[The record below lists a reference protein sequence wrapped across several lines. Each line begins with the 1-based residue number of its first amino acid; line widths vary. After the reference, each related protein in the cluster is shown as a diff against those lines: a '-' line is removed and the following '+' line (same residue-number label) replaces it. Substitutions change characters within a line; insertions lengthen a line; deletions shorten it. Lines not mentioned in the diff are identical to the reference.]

1 MQTHTLIIGSGAAG
15 LAAAIQLH
23 RRGITDVLIATESLA
38 GGTSINTGSDKQTY
52 YKLSL
57 CGADAD
63 SVRSMAETYFAGGSM
78 HGDLALAEA
87 ANSVRAF
94 MNLVEL
100 GIPFPTDEFGQFVG
114 YKTDHDPRQ
123 RATSIGPYTSR
134 EMCRAMIREV
144 QKLGVPIRERWY
156 VKELLVDYDPVE
168 KTGENP
174 VTGRVRGAVFF
185 VGNSEETV
193 TVEARNVIFAVGG
206 PGGLYR
212 TSVYP
217 KVHTG
222 AIGVALAAGACA
234 QNLPESQFGL
244 ASIGFRWNV
253 SGTYMQCV
261 PRFVSTAPDGVSDE
275 REFLEEYA
283 ERPGEMLPLV
293 FLKGYQWPFDSRK
306 TRIRDGAGVVRDFGS
321 SMIDI
326 WVYVETVL
334 RGRRVWLDFTR
345 NPAGFSRQA
354 VGPEAWDYLAK
365 SGAADLPTPLARL
378 EKMNP
383 AAIEMYAEHGIN
395 IRNEKL
401 EVAVC
406 AQHNNGGLAA
416 DVNWESVNIRGLFP
430 IGEVNGSHGVYRPGG
445 SALNAGQVGAIR
457 AAGKIKADSEEQEA
471 SPERGGGV
479 HFPFKGSPERGAGS
493 QSETG
498 GFQNQEGFSPISEP
512 LRPFGPPP
520 LSGEACR
527 VNGPLPLSGEALKA
541 IREELQARMTLAGG
555 FLRRPEVVERALL
568 ETRQQRKAVGSVGMT
583 AHRNVYL
590 LLTQEVYLEA
600 IRFQLTS
607 GVGSRGSAIVLSDS
621 TGEPQN
627 MLELDGQPVSIVRE
641 NEDFRNFTQE
651 TWFDPFDGTVRN
663 RWVPRREIPNPDSWF
678 ENVWQKN
685 RK

>member
-1 MQTHTLIIGSGAAG
+1 
-15 LAAAIQLH
+15 
-23 RRGITDVLIATESLA
+23 
-38 GGTSINTGSDKQTY
+38 
-52 YKLSL
+52 
-57 CGADAD
+57 
-63 SVRSMAETYFAGGSM
+63 
-78 HGDLALAEA
+78 
-87 ANSVRAF
+87 
-94 MNLVEL
+94 
-100 GIPFPTDEFGQFVG
+100 
-114 YKTDHDPRQ
+114 
-123 RATSIGPYTSR
+123 
-134 EMCRAMIREV
+134 
-144 QKLGVPIRERWY
+144 VPIRERWY

-261 PRFVSTAPDGVSDE
+261 PRFVSTAPDGLSDE

-283 ERPGEMLPLV
+283 ERPGELLPLV

-306 TRIRDGAGVVRDFGS
+306 TRIRDGVGVVRDFGS

-383 AAIEMYAEHGIN
+383 AAIGMYAEHGIN
-395 IRNEKL
+395 IRDEKL

-471 SPERGGGV
+471 SLENQEASPERGGGQE
-479 HFPFKGSPERGAGS
+479 GRRG
-493 QSETG
+493 SETG
-498 GFQNQEGFSPISEP
+498 ENPSRFLNPP
-512 LRPFGPPP
+512 VALRAPAP
-520 LSGEACR
+520 LSGGPLKEE
-527 VNGPLPLSGEALKA
+527 GPLPLSGEALKA

-607 GVGSRGSAIVLSDS
+607 GVGSRGSAIVLSDLA
-621 TGEPQN
+621 GEPQN

-641 NEDFRNFTQE
+641 KEDFRNFVQE

-678 ENVWQKN
+678 ENV
-685 RK
+685 